1 MEGVRGKELLITGT
15 VGPHARKVFE
25 DRGWRVEDRIEERLL
40 KKLEP

>member
-15 VGPHARKVFE
+15 IGPHAQKVFE
-25 DRGWRVEDRIEERLL
+25 DRAWTVEDRIEERLL

>member
-1 MEGVRGKELLITGT
+1 MEGVRGKELLVTGT

-25 DRGWRVEDRIEERLL
+25 DRAWRVEDRIEEGLL